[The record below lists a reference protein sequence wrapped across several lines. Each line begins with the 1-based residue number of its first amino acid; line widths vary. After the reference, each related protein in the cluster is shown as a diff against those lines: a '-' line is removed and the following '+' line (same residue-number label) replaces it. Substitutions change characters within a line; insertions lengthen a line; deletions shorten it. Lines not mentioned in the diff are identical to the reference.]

1 MVDDKVLEL
10 QNQWRDAIETGEEE
24 DVDTQVVIDA
34 WRELAEE
41 ALSLLGIERPRT
53 DEQVAVTW
61 QSLVLE
67 THSWTGPITDLPAG
81 LRPLVRRGLVDREH
95 MADFVGEV
103 ESEDTEQES
112 EVRERRAIKT
122 GIVG

>member
-10 QNQWRDAIETGEEE
+10 QNQWRDAIETGEE

-67 THSWTGPITDLPAG
+67 THSWTGRITDLPAG

>member
-67 THSWTGPITDLPAG
+67 THSWTGRITDLPAG